1 MNDLM
6 VFPKMLLAQSTVKR
20 CRKID
25 KQIFSYGTENH
36 MHVFRVCEPRR
47 IVIGFFLLCLQLPTL
62 SGQQLSYEPSLDS
75 LNRHALPQ
83 WYADAKLGIFI
94 HWGLYSVP
102 GWAPLVHPEHDFG
115 SADYITHNP
124 YAEWYL
130 NSMRLEGSPTQ
141 AYHREHYG
149 ANYDYYN
156 FAAIFDKDIQKWNPE
171 SWAKIFHDA
180 GAKYVVLTT
189 KHHDGFT
196 LWPSSIPNPSLPA
209 DRQHASRDIVGQL
222 TEAVRKQGLRMG
234 VYYSGGYDWTFVPG
248 PIREKEDYEKVKP
261 QSEAYGKYVDAQMRE
276 LINHYHPAVLWN
288 DIDYPKSGHPLE
300 IMAEYYNAI
309 PDGVIDDRFGV
320 KHSDF
325 KSPEYQTLDKI
336 SSTKWEECRGLG
348 RSFGYNRAEG
358 EAETIA
364 PDELIYLL
372 VDIVSKNGNLLLDVG
387 PEADGTIPPVQTSR
401 LEALGSWLS
410 QNGEAIYGTHP
421 WERAKG
427 ETAEGIQVRFTTKDN
442 AVYATL
448 LGKPTGETLT
458 LRSFTAKASSK
469 LFLLGVAGQLS
480 WNRHGEDIVIH
491 LPSNLP
497 GQYAYVVKVV
507 QP

>member
-1 MNDLM
+1 MSSSAKRMSAQLAPLF
-6 VFPKMLLAQSTVKR
+6 VALL
-20 CRKID
+20 
-25 KQIFSYGTENH
+25 
-36 MHVFRVCEPRR
+36 
-47 IVIGFFLLCLQLPTL
+47 FLAGLGAHTNPHYEPTL
-62 SGQQLSYEPSLDS
+62 ES
-75 LNRHALPQ
+75 LNQHPLPQ

-102 GWAPLVHPEHDFG
+102 GWAPLVHPEHDFT
-115 SADYITHNP
+115 SQDYIKNNP

-130 NSMRLEGSPTQ
+130 NTMRLDGSPTQ

-149 ANYDYYN
+149 ADYDYYN
-156 FAAIFDKDIQKWNPE
+156 FAPIFDEEIQKWDPQV
-171 SWAKIFHDA
+171 WAKIFRDA

-196 LWPSSIPNPSLPA
+196 LWPSSTPNPTLPP
-209 DRQHASRDIVGQL
+209 DRQHASRDIVGEL
-222 TEAVRKQGLRMG
+222 SAAVRGQGMRMG
-234 VYYSGGYDWTFVPG
+234 LYYSGGYDWTFVPG

-261 QSEAYGKYVDAQMRE
+261 ESETYGKYADAQMRE
-276 LINHYHPAVLWN
+276 LIARYHPAVLWN

-300 IMAEYYNAI
+300 IMAEYYNTV

-325 KSPEYQTLDKI
+325 KSPEYETLDQI
-336 SSTKWEECRGLG
+336 SHEKWEECRGLG

-364 PDELIYLL
+364 PDQLIYLL

-387 PEADGTIPPVQTSR
+387 PEADGTIPKVQMER
-401 LEALGSWLS
+401 LQALGAWLG

-421 WERAKG
+421 WRRAKG
-427 ETAEGIQVRFTTKDN
+427 ETTEHIPVRFTEKGT

-448 LGKPTGETLT
+448 LGQPKTSSVVFESLSLKPDAELYLLGETKPLAWSQQGDDT
-458 LRSFTAKASSK
+458 KVS
-469 LFLLGVAGQLS
+469 
-480 WNRHGEDIVIH
+480 
-491 LPSNLP
+491 LPPALP
-497 GQYAYVVKVV
+497 GHYAYVLKIVE
-507 QP
+507 PSSR